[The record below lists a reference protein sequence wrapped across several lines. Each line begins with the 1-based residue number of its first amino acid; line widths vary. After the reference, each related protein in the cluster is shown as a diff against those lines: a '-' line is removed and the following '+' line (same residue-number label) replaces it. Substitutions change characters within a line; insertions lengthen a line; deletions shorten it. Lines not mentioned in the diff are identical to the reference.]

1 MTEISTHLLTSY
13 KQKKRI
19 ALHAFDR
26 RFESLPEQRHIV
38 WLKRSGGGGGGNG
51 GGLGCGMGDTATK
64 GSNDVFFI
72 CIRHVGETMQKR

>member
-1 MTEISTHLLTSY
+1 MAGL
-13 KQKKRI
+13 KRI
-19 ALHAFDR
+19 TQTSAAHKSMAA
-26 RFESLPEQRHIV
+26 S
-38 WLKRSGGGGGGNG
+38 GGNG